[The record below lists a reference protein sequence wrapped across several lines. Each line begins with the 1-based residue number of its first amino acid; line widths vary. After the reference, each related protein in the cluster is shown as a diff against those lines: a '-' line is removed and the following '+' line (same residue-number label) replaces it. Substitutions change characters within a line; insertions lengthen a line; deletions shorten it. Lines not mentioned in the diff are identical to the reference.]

1 LKSDILTNFTGG
13 PRGIQKI
20 SGPTLFGKPF
30 ASDIDFMFLIICGV
44 LLAVFVY
51 SRLQHSRTGR
61 AWLAI
66 REDELVAR
74 ASGVNT
80 VTYKLLAL
88 AIGAAFAGLAGG
100 IYASRNQFTGPD
112 EGRLSTDSVIL
123 QLPILIDRSNEITIT
138 SPMTQ
143 ALVDALRIEGSI
155 SKIGNE
161 GVQIEVRGPEGTVFG
176 PEWIGTT
183 EILQSGAGE
192 FTKKV
197 IVTRAGEYDVYFKDV
212 KGYIGVKTFT
222 VTAPATTSPTTVR
235 TTTAVT
241 TRPPTT
247 VPTPIPTT
255 PQSPLSPMTIVG
267 ALAFVGLVSIVLMK
281 KR

>member
-1 LKSDILTNFTGG
+1 MKKIILIALCMMCIVGTASAYQLYLSCPESVQVGIPLKCSVDSNFPAGTTFDVVMYQSGYTATPVKGQSVTIQENHPTQYSILNTKGLPGG
-13 PRGIQKI
+13 QYKVEIQFI
-20 SGPTLFGKPF
+20 
-30 ASDIDFMFLIICGV
+30 
-44 LLAVFVY
+44 
-51 SRLQHSRTGR
+51 
-61 AWLAI
+61 
-66 REDELVAR
+66 
-74 ASGVNT
+74 
-80 VTYKLLAL
+80 
-88 AIGAAFAGLAGG
+88 
-100 IYASRNQFTGPD
+100 GPD

-155 SKIGNE
+155 TKIGNE

-183 EILQSGAGE
+183 ELLQSGAGE

-222 VTAPATTSPTTVR
+222 VTAPATTAPTTVR

-241 TRPPTT
+241 TRTPTT
-247 VPTPIPTT
+247 APTPIPTT
-255 PQSPLSPMTIVG
+255 PQSPLSPIAIVG
-267 ALAFVGLVSIVLMK
+267 ALAFVGLASIVMMK

>member
-1 LKSDILTNFTGG
+1 MKKIILIALCMMCIVGTASAYQLYLSCPESVQVGIPLKCSIDSNFPAGTTFDVVMYQSGYTATPVKGQSVTIQENHPTQYSILNTKGLPGG
-13 PRGIQKI
+13 Q
-20 SGPTLFGKPF
+20 
-30 ASDIDFMFLIICGV
+30 
-44 LLAVFVY
+44 
-51 SRLQHSRTGR
+51 
-61 AWLAI
+61 
-66 REDELVAR
+66 
-74 ASGVNT
+74 
-80 VTYKLLAL
+80 YKVE
-88 AIGAAFAGLAGG
+88 I
-100 IYASRNQFTGPD
+100 QFTGPD

-161 GVQIEVRGPEGTVFG
+161 GVQIEVRGPEGTIFG

-222 VTAPATTSPTTVR
+222 VTAPATTAPTTVR

-247 VPTPIPTT
+247 APTPIPTT
-255 PQSPLSPMTIVG
+255 TQSPLSPMAIVG